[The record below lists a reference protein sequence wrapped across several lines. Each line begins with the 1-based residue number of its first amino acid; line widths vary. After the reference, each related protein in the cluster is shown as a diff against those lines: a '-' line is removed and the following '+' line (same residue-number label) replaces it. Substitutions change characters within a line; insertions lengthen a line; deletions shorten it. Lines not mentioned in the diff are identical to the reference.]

1 ELLKQLGGN
10 GRQVYRLGF
19 RFARHT
25 SSFGASYAL
34 NTKLLTGPRTRVGPR
49 EYARAPLTA
58 SDGCFPACWMFNAS
72 FDVSTSSDAMFADF
86 IKVRLDL

>member
-1 ELLKQLGGN
+1 AELLKQLGGN

-34 NTKLLTGPRTRVGPR
+34 NTKLLTGPSPWCRAEPTVLRDFEVVRDAEPNHAPARRTRQLLV
-49 EYARAPLTA
+49 
-58 SDGCFPACWMFNAS
+58 DGNLRTGAIDP
-72 FDVSTSSDAMFADF
+72 
-86 IKVRLDL
+86 

>member
-1 ELLKQLGGN
+1 AELLKQLGGN

-34 NTKLLTGPRTRVGPR
+34 NTKLLTGPDRPHMALGGFTPKQR
-49 EYARAPLTA
+49 L
-58 SDGCFPACWMFNAS
+58 
-72 FDVSTSSDAMFADF
+72 AMAA
-86 IKVRLDL
+86 